1 MERYNFRN
9 IEKKW
14 RDNEL
19 FNSVVNIDSKKKILL
34 FGNVSLSIGK
44 NPHGSR

>member
-19 FNSVVNIDSKKKILL
+19 FNSVVNIDSKKKYYCLL
-34 FGNVSLSIGK
+34 NG
-44 NPHGSR
+44 

>member
-19 FNSVVNIDSKKKILL
+19 FNSVVNIDSKRKI
-34 FGNVSLSIGK
+34 GRSPKSSQRYRSEGC
-44 NPHGSR
+44 P